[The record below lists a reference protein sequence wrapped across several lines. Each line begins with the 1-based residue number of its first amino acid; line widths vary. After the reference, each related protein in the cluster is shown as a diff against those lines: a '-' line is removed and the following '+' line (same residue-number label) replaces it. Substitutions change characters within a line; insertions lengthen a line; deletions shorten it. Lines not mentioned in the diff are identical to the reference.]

1 LTEEHKNE
9 GESEIIRFIA
19 DQIDS
24 VPQLEALLLVWNTR
38 PAIWTPEELGKRLYV
53 SDELGHDLLQEL
65 VRKRLITSIQG
76 AVEGYRYESAS
87 EEQDALIGRL
97 DEMYRREVV
106 RVSNMI
112 HAKPASALR
121 DFARAFR
128 FTKEKE

>member
-1 LTEEHKNE
+1 MTDQPKNE
-9 GESEIIRFIA
+9 GESEIIRFIV

-24 VPQLEALLLVWNTR
+24 VPQLEALLLVWKTR

-53 SDELGHDLLQEL
+53 SNELGHDLLQEL
-65 VRKRLITSIQG
+65 VRKRLITGIQG
-76 AVEGYRYESAS
+76 AVEGYRYESTS
-87 EEQDALIGRL
+87 EEQDRLIGRL

>member
-9 GESEIIRFIA
+9 RESEIIRFIA

-65 VRKRLITSIQG
+65 VRKRLITSMQG

>member
-1 LTEEHKNE
+1 LTDQPKSE
-9 GESEIIRFIA
+9 GESEIIRFIV

-53 SDELGHDLLQEL
+53 SNELLQEL

-87 EEQDALIGRL
+87 EEQDELIGRL

-121 DFARAFR
+121 DFAQAFR
-128 FTKEKE
+128 FTKEKD

>member
-1 LTEEHKNE
+1 LTDQRKTE

-53 SDELGHDLLQEL
+53 SNELGHDLLQEL
-65 VRKRLITSIQG
+65 VRKRLITGIQG
-76 AVEGYRYESAS
+76 AGEGYRYVSAS
-87 EEQDALIGRL
+87 EEPDALIARL
-97 DEMYRREVV
+97 DEIYRREVV

>member
-1 LTEEHKNE
+1 MTDQSKGE
-9 GESEIIRFIA
+9 GDSEIIRFIVG
-19 DQIDS
+19 QIDS

-53 SDELGHDLLQEL
+53 SNELGHDLLQEL
-65 VRKRLITSIQG
+65 VRNRLITSIQG
-76 AVEGYRYESAS
+76 AVEGYRYESTS
-87 EEQDALIGRL
+87 DEQDRLIGRL

-121 DFARAFR
+121 DFAQAFR

>member
-1 LTEEHKNE
+1 MTEQHKNQ
-9 GESEIIRFIA
+9 GESEIIRFIV

-24 VPQLEALLLVWNTR
+24 VPQLEALLLVWNSR

-53 SDELGHDLLQEL
+53 SNDLGRDLLQEL

>member
-1 LTEEHKNE
+1 MTDQPKNE

-53 SDELGHDLLQEL
+53 SNELGHDLLQEL

-76 AVEGYRYESAS
+76 AVEGYRYESTLEA
-87 EEQDALIGRL
+87 QDSLIGRL
-97 DEMYRREVV
+97 DEMYRHEVV

-128 FTKEKE
+128 FTKEKD

>member
-1 LTEEHKNE
+1 LTEQRNSE
-9 GESEIIRFIA
+9 GDNEIIRFIA

-53 SDELGHDLLQEL
+53 SNELGHDLLQEL
-65 VRKRLITSIQG
+65 VRKRLITGIQG

-97 DEMYRREVV
+97 DEMYRHEVV